1 MTRPCEM
8 MKQACALA
16 GEESDINAAA
26 MNIGAAQI
34 VSEDLQEELEDRID
48 ALIRLTNKQANA
60 LQYREGRLTSKNEQ
74 IVQQSQEIDNKMKLI
89 DTRNRMLQLSMER
102 NLYKKKVIY
111 TLFSCIIAVLI
122 LMLLVY
128 SYFNKKK

>member
-1 MTRPCEM
+1 MTRVCDVA
-8 MKQACALA
+8 KAACALA
-16 GEESDINAAA
+16 AESEIDGAEI
-26 MNIGAAQI
+26 NIGAADT
-34 VSEDLQEELEDRID
+34 VSDEIQEELEDRIE
-48 ALIRLTNKQANA
+48 ALIRLTNKQASA
-60 LQYREGRLTSKNEQ
+60 LQFREGRLTSKNEQ
-74 IVQQSQEIDNKMKLI
+74 IVQQGQEIDNKMKLI